1 MVTTKL
7 KESKKVLKNRKRPIQ
22 KLTRPSNWQ
31 LKNQNEKRKICKCH
45 KHCRE
50 QETRKLESQSQ
61 FCLAQTTSLRKL
73 KNFSKN
79 QPS

>member
-31 LKNQNEKRKICKCH
+31 LKNQKRKT
-45 KHCRE
+45 E
-50 QETRKLESQSQ
+50 DTQMSQT
-61 FCLAQTTSLRKL
+61 L
-73 KNFSKN
+73 
-79 QPS
+79 

>member
-31 LKNQNEKRKICKCH
+31 LRNQKRKT
-45 KHCRE
+45 E
-50 QETRKLESQSQ
+50 DMQMSQT
-61 FCLAQTTSLRKL
+61 L
-73 KNFSKN
+73 
-79 QPS
+79 

>member
-31 LKNQNEKRKICKCH
+31 LKNQKRKM
-45 KHCRE
+45 E
-50 QETRKLESQSQ
+50 DMQMSQT
-61 FCLAQTTSLRKL
+61 L
-73 KNFSKN
+73 
-79 QPS
+79 

>member
-31 LKNQNEKRKICKCH
+31 LKNQKTKNGRYANVTNIVENKK
-45 KHCRE
+45 
-50 QETRKLESQSQ
+50 QES
-61 FCLAQTTSLRKL
+61 
-73 KNFSKN
+73 
-79 QPS
+79 

>member
-31 LKNQNEKRKICKCH
+31 LKNQKRKT
-45 KHCRE
+45 E
-50 QETRKLESQSQ
+50 DMQMSQT
-61 FCLAQTTSLRKL
+61 L
-73 KNFSKN
+73 
-79 QPS
+79 

>member
-7 KESKKVLKNRKRPIQ
+7 KESKKVLKSRKRPIQ

-31 LKNQNEKRKICKCH
+31 IKNQKRKTEDMQMSQTLW
-45 KHCRE
+45 R
-50 QETRKLESQSQ
+50 TRNKKVRITIPILSCTNNFSPKIE
-61 FCLAQTTSLRKL
+61 K
-73 KNFSKN
+73 FSKN

>member
-31 LKNQNEKRKICKCH
+31 LKDQKRKT
-45 KHCRE
+45 E
-50 QETRKLESQSQ
+50 DMQMSQT
-61 FCLAQTTSLRKL
+61 L
-73 KNFSKN
+73 
-79 QPS
+79 

>member
-31 LKNQNEKRKICKCH
+31 IKNQKRKT
-45 KHCRE
+45 E
-50 QETRKLESQSQ
+50 DMQMSQT
-61 FCLAQTTSLRKL
+61 L
-73 KNFSKN
+73 
-79 QPS
+79 